1 MTQKLYGGYAPLW
14 ECIGNNFIA
23 KIQVPSFPEQHHPR
37 TDTHSLHT
45 PTNNKPPA
53 AVKSPL
59 SPSLTVNS
67 QTHTWHTLSSF
78 LVYIHSLSF
87 SLSPSFFCCSLFAL
101 HWLKHSSRCRT
112 TKFTS
117 SINMR
122 SPPLRVSAR
131 VHESVPWVG
140 VSASWL
146 SLIQDREG
154 RLICIA
160 DSCAT
165 IGYILPHP
173 EPQKKQT
180 KKPKKQQQTDQN
192 WT

>member
-1 MTQKLYGGYAPLW
+1 MVTNTHRDAVRWLRPLW
-14 ECIGNNFIA
+14 ECIGINFIA
-23 KIQVPSFPEQHHPR
+23 KIQVPSLPRATLTQNWHTVYTHPR
-37 TDTHSLHT
+37 TLLHS
-45 PTNNKPPA
+45 
-53 AVKSPL
+53 
-59 SPSLTVNS
+59 SPSLSPTITSFTN
-67 QTHTWHTLSSF
+67 THSHPFS
-78 LVYIHSLSF
+78 IHSSALC
-87 SLSPSFFCCSLFAL
+87 LPLCCSLFAF

-117 SINMR
+117 SIKHEISSSSLPLCVCQ
-122 SPPLRVSAR
+122 SPWECRPWVGG
-131 VHESVPWVG
+131 WVG

-173 EPQKKQT
+173 EPRNKQT
-180 KKPKKQQQTDQN
+180 N
-192 WT
+192 NRSWTKCK